1 MQLPEDIQ
9 INSSSPNHG
18 SVDKALCAL
27 VAIPER
33 TNIELGITL
42 SVGGLIISGYLV
54 SEADYFL
61 QMMDIVGETSAEAD
75 VKDTLK
81 DFLAQLKESLQPKD
95 DENDEEHLRL
105 PDFVHLRSAKMYPS
119 QGQGMP
125 TQGQALWRGRI
136 SSVDG
141 FSLGEIISTNFEDMG
156 MTPNLK
162 I

>member
-1 MQLPEDIQ
+1 MELPEGIQ
-9 INSSSPNHG
+9 INHSSRNHN

-54 SEADYFL
+54 SEEAYFL
-61 QMMDIVGETSAEAD
+61 QMMDIIGRTKAEAD
-75 VKDTLK
+75 VRDTLK
-81 DFLAQLKESLQPKD
+81 DFLDQLRKGLKAKD
-95 DENDEEHLRL
+95 DDEKIRM
-105 PDFVHLRSAKMYPS
+105 PQFVHLRSAKMYPS
-119 QGQGMP
+119 QGHGMP

-141 FSLGEIISTNFEDMG
+141 FSLGEMISTNFEDLG